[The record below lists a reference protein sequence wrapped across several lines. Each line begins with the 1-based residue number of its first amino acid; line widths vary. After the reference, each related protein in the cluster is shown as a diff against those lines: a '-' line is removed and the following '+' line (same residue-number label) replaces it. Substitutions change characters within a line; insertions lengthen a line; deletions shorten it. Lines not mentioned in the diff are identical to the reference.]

1 MFLQKSH
8 GLKVRSLCA
17 CCTFGSWNLSRNHAS
32 MALGSL
38 QLPPGPPDS
47 APHESPSP
55 GPGVPGAAGTPPRGS
70 CGSPQLSTQN
80 TTGLHPHSLPAV
92 CSIKHG
98 HRASWPAQALA
109 PPPQNQAQEDNKRNP
124 RKAVGGRRGKV
135 RQGLGLGGRE
145 WWKEEIFCSIAA
157 QGPPPLMG
165 QGEGQLEGAAQAGA
179 PAQGGPAPPPLL
191 EPCLPSTQLIR
202 AGTEH
207 MEQHGGLRTERG
219 V

>member
-1 MFLQKSH
+1 MLAVLS
-8 GLKVRSLCA
+8 GLGTCPEIMPA
-17 CCTFGSWNLSRNHAS
+17 WLSAPCS
-32 MALGSL
+32 SL
-38 QLPPGPPDS
+38 QAPRTVPRMSHHPQAQECWELLGPL
-47 APHESPSP
+47 
-55 GPGVPGAAGTPPRGS
+55 RGS
-70 CGSPQLSTQN
+70 CGSRQLSTRN

-92 CSIKHG
+92 RSIKHG

-124 RKAVGGRRGKV
+124 RKAVGGWRGKA

-145 WWKEEIFCSIAA
+145 WWKEEIFCSVAA
-157 QGPPPLMG
+157 QGPPPLVG

-207 MEQHGGLRTERG
+207 VEQHGGLRTERG